1 MKRIKNFFRSLKNKL
16 NEMPCFS
23 RNRDEVNL
31 DLYGLNIKLKRS
43 LKTDVP
49 HEVSVI
55 VPRAEFRKK
64 CLNEDCSKYEIEII
78 LSSITVVHAP
88 RHPLAGPAKPPEIP
102 RK

>member
-1 MKRIKNFFRSLKNKL
+1 MKRLKNFFKSFKNKL
-16 NEMPCFS
+16 NKMPYFS
-23 RNRDEVNL
+23 RNRDEVDLN
-31 DLYGLNIKLKRS
+31 LYGLNIKLKRS
-43 LKTDVP
+43 LKTDIP

-55 VPRAEFRKK
+55 VPRAEIRKK

-88 RHPLAGPAKPPEIP
+88 RHPLADPTKPPEIP